1 VRRVGKATMGEGVAR
16 KQVAVFVV
24 VVRQWNA
31 RDGNYRG
38 PNCKQRQTDQENG
51 EVTPGCDSL
60 AESLD
65 ALQTQRFPK
74 CGELLLQIY
83 EERN

>member
-1 VRRVGKATMGEGVAR
+1 MKSFEVYPHRVRRVGKATMGEGVAR

-31 RDGNYRG
+31 RDGNYCG
-38 PNCKQRQTDQENG
+38 PYYKQRQADQENA
-51 EVTPGCDSL
+51 EALSGCESL

-65 ALQTQRFPK
+65 ALQT
-74 CGELLLQIY
+74 
-83 EERN
+83 